1 MNTGIPLLDNIYD
14 IFFLAVVFVLVVLLL
29 LCLLRAIIGPKVA
42 DRLVAVNMT
51 GTLVMVI
58 VAVLALKMEQAYLVD
73 ICLIYA
79 MISFLAVIILSKVYL
94 GVYQEHK
101 AREKEES

>member
-1 MNTGIPLLDNIYD
+1 MDNMYD
-14 IFFLAVVFVLVVLLL
+14 IFFLGVVILLVILLL

-58 VAVLALKMEQAYLVD
+58 VAVLALKKDQGYLVD

-101 AREKEES
+101 SHEKEES